1 VVIRTRQTSSREWE
15 IKFADGNMHVIAST
29 KFPVSD
35 SNGQIIGVGTIGMD
49 VSDLRAAE
57 MQLRQAQKMEAL
69 GQLTGGI
76 AHDFNNLLAI
86 MMGNLSLLRED
97 LGPEHASAELVE
109 PTMRAIDQA
118 AALTERMLAFSR
130 QQPLK
135 VQAVDANELLR
146 DMSPLIKR
154 SLIEDIDVVF
164 DLADELNQCRIDPGQ
179 LEQAILN
186 LSINARDAMSQGGRL
201 RIGTMDVSF
210 TAEEDGRPVDLLP
223 GDYVLI
229 SVSDDGTGI
238 PDHILDR
245 IFDPFFTTKT
255 VGEGTGLGLSMVYGF
270 VKQSNGHIAV
280 TTGPDEGTT
289 FRIYLAAEAGPAPSG
304 DATDGGPVAAANNET
319 ILVVEDDGDVRAMV
333 SLILKKQG
341 YQVLLANDGREG
353 LASLAENPDVDLLLT
368 DILLPGGMNGRQVA
382 HSATAERA
390 GLKVLF
396 MSGYSRDA
404 IVHHGRLD
412 PEVQLLS
419 KPFSPEILA
428 HRVRDILDS

>member
-1 VVIRTRQTSSREWE
+1 MSLELAITRTSFGGQPLFVGALRDISERKRLEELFQIVAEHSPNSIILKDLQGRFLLVNRRVEEWLGISAQDIIGKTAYEIYPGNYADDAIAEDLVVIRTRQTSSREWE

-109 PTMRAIDQA
+109 PAMRAIDQA

-210 TAEEDGRPVDLLP
+210 TVEEDGRPVDLLP

-270 VKQSNGHIAV
+270 VKQTNGHIAV

-333 SLILKKQG
+333 SLILKK
-341 YQVLLANDGREG
+341 
-353 LASLAENPDVDLLLT
+353 
-368 DILLPGGMNGRQVA
+368 
-382 HSATAERA
+382 
-390 GLKVLF
+390 
-396 MSGYSRDA
+396 
-404 IVHHGRLD
+404 
-412 PEVQLLS
+412 
-419 KPFSPEILA
+419 
-428 HRVRDILDS
+428 